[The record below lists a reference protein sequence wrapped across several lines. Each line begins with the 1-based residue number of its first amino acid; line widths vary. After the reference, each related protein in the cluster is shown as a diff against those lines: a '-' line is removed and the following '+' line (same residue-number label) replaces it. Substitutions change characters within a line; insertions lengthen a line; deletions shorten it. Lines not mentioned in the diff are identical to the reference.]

1 MRGYFDELNYS
12 GSQSYK
18 RDVLQR
24 AGHILQPE
32 EFVKEQDQ
40 IAELEGGGGENSSV
54 NEKAADN
61 LYEKSSSDHEL
72 DRDSRGASAL
82 GRL

>member
-1 MRGYFDELNYS
+1 M
-12 GSQSYK
+12 
-18 RDVLQR
+18 QR
-24 AGHILQPE
+24 AGRILQPE

-82 GRL
+82 GRLQEQSVTPNYLQVVESGKD